1 MQAYLFNN
9 NVWYIIIFFFIFCNL
24 RHSIFIKYVERTSDV
39 TSSHSSQVSE
49 NEDNPESSDDNS
61 IDLIPSSVEKQ
72 ETYISNDNNHSEEE
86 EINTIEDIKYI
97 EKYPPVEERLSR
109 ATPPTSDEEKEED
122 HLKSGI
128 NYGQEG
134 KINTYMYF

>member
-1 MQAYLFNN
+1 MFGIYIFYYFLKFASFN
-9 NVWYIIIFFFIFCNL
+9 
-24 RHSIFIKYVERTSDV
+24 FIKYVERTSDV

-109 ATPPTSDEEKEED
+109 ATTPTSDEEKEED
-122 HLKSGI
+122 HLKSVI
-128 NYGQEG
+128 SDGQEG
-134 KINTYMYF
+134 KIKIYM